1 MTPRRYFSAFSNMP
15 MPDHYKNLNLGPN
28 MWFAF
33 TAVTGISSLFTYT
46 PDSLQEQLPQAAKSE
61 GTEDTPDT
69 KSP

>member
-15 MPDHYKNLNLGPN
+15 VPDHKDLNLGPN

-33 TAVTGISSLFTYT
+33 TAITGISRLFTYT
-46 PDSLQEQLPQAAKSE
+46 PPILREAQDQAAKSE

-69 KSP
+69 QSP